1 MKRWILAAFVFFV
14 VLVGVWFWSLG
25 ALPAIVVPVTTLGE
39 ITGEVQVKA
48 ADAASF
54 SSATSGE
61 ELHAGDTVKTGPTSS
76 ALIQF
81 FNKAESKLDENT
93 EYTILESNNGGA
105 NGDEPMQVRVRL
117 EAGRVWSR
125 VLQIFDLDGQFVA
138 ETSDVVATVRGTS
151 FDLEKLPSE
160 KTKLWVAESVVDASS
175 AGNENAVFVAE
186 GYSAEFGKGSSSTTG
201 TQRLGN
207 SIVES
212 DWFHTNRAA
221 DKTFQDDNRNRLT
234 ESLALNRVPK
244 AGLLKDVVRSSE
256 LLRERLASQASRE
269 ALKLRYLLRK
279 LAIIRRDVLDGNT
292 GAALREYTRFENT
305 IQTKV
310 KNTADAKQ
318 VRKVLVEAHR
328 LFIDVL
334 PEDPAYRLKQQLED
348 LIVQLSDDSESE
360 FTARFIGVKA
370 RLDESAQLFDGNNFS
385 AAKSTARV
393 AKTALENLSR
403 ELPVAKIDAG
413 VQSKLM
419 RVLLA
424 YRVRTEALL
433 QRIQEQ
439 KKKAQM
445 PVLPSPIFVT
455 STDMLLSTTTTTTT
469 TTEPQTGA
477 CLALRVSASPNPVS
491 VGTES
496 VITVQ
501 AVYADGHTAD
511 ITKDSSIKTIGMS
524 GALQGNVFIAAQ
536 AGSSH
541 IEATASCGQETL
553 TGSMDLS
560 VNTPNL
566 PVSLEISPSQGT
578 RSFLQPISFQT
589 RARYTNGDIR
599 DVTKETAF
607 QSSDERMGIQNGSIF
622 TTYQLPGVVQITGT
636 FTDQGV
642 NVRASA
648 TVTIQAP

>member
-1 MKRWILAAFVFFV
+1 M
-14 VLVGVWFWSLG
+14 
-25 ALPAIVVPVTTLGE
+25 
-39 ITGEVQVKA
+39 
-48 ADAASF
+48 
-54 SSATSGE
+54 
-61 ELHAGDTVKTGPTSS
+61 
-76 ALIQF
+76 
-81 FNKAESKLDENT
+81 
-93 EYTILESNNGGA
+93 
-105 NGDEPMQVRVRL
+105 
-117 EAGRVWSR
+117 
-125 VLQIFDLDGQFVA
+125 
-138 ETSDVVATVRGTS
+138 
-151 FDLEKLPSE
+151 
-160 KTKLWVAESVVDASS
+160 
-175 AGNENAVFVAE
+175 
-186 GYSAEFGKGSSSTTG
+186 
-201 TQRLGN
+201 
-207 SIVES
+207 
-212 DWFHTNRAA
+212 
-221 DKTFQDDNRNRLT
+221 
-234 ESLALNRVPK
+234 
-244 AGLLKDVVRSSE
+244 
-256 LLRERLASQASRE
+256 
-269 ALKLRYLLRK
+269 
-279 LAIIRRDVLDGNT
+279 
-292 GAALREYTRFENT
+292 
-305 IQTKV
+305 

-469 TTEPQTGA
+469 EPQTGA
-477 CLALRVSASPNPVS
+477 CLALRVSALPNPVS
-491 VGTES
+491 IGTES
-496 VITVQ
+496 IITVQ

-541 IEATASCGQETL
+541 IEAAAPCGQETL
-553 TGSMDLS
+553 TGSMDLP
-560 VNTPNL
+560 VNAPNL
-566 PVSLEISPSQGT
+566 PVSLEIIPNQGT

-589 RARYTNGDIR
+589 RARYTSGDIR
-599 DVTKETAF
+599 DVTKETSF
-607 QSSDERMGIQNGSIF
+607 QSSDERMGIQNGPIF
-622 TTYQLPGVVQITGT
+622 TTYRLPGVVQITGT

-642 NVRASA
+642 SVQASA
-648 TVTIQAP
+648 TLTIQTP

>member
-469 TTEPQTGA
+469 EPQTGA
-477 CLALRVSASPNPVS
+477 CLALRVSALPNPVS
-491 VGTES
+491 IGTES
-496 VITVQ
+496 IITVQ

-541 IEATASCGQETL
+541 IEAAAPCGQETL
-553 TGSMDLS
+553 TGSMDLP
-560 VNTPNL
+560 VNAPNL
-566 PVSLEISPSQGT
+566 PVSLEIIPNQGT

-589 RARYTNGDIR
+589 RARYTSGDIR
-599 DVTKETAF
+599 DVTKETSF
-607 QSSDERMGIQNGSIF
+607 QSSDERMGIQNGPIF
-622 TTYQLPGVVQITGT
+622 TTYRLPGVVQITGT

-642 NVRASA
+642 SVQASA
-648 TVTIQAP
+648 TLTIQTP